1 MTSRTQLPLRPYD
14 VVLIGGGIMSAT
26 LAMLLKQLEPS
37 WTIAVYERLPEVGA
51 EASAAWNNAG
61 TGHAGLCELDYTPQH
76 PDGSID
82 IEPAIA
88 LNEQFQLTRQLLASL
103 VGAGI
108 LRNPSTFINPVPH
121 MTLARGRAEVDFLRR
136 RHEILSAH
144 HLFANMRFSDDPKV
158 IGEWAPLLTAGRAG
172 IGEAGEP
179 IAATRDITG
188 SDIDFGEL
196 TNQLFHWLRWQDV
209 EIHRNCEVRGLRRN
223 NDGTWQLRVDWRTD
237 NDRLT
242 RKVDARFVFAGAG
255 GWALKILQK
264 AGIPE
269 VNGYGLLPVSGRFL
283 RCDNPEVVAAHDAKV
298 YGRAPVGAPSISMPH
313 LATRIVAD
321 ERALLFGPFPGA
333 NPRFLKGGSL
343 LDAPGSLRPNNIG
356 PLTAML
362 KENKELTW
370 LLATQLFSTRKKKF
384 AALREFVPEA
394 RAEDWT
400 MITAGQRAQ
409 IVKPDPV
416 RGGVL
421 EFGTEVVA
429 AHDGSI
435 AAVLGATPG
444 ASTAPVILMEVLERC
459 FPRYSRI
466 WEPRLRQL
474 MPTLGQSLA
483 KDAKLA
489 RQTMASTSEA
499 LGLAGRVVG

>member
-1 MTSRTQLPLRPYD
+1 MPLRPYD
-14 VVLIGGGIMSAT
+14 VALIGGGIMSAT
-26 LAMLLKQLEPS
+26 LAMLLKHLEPS
-37 WTIAVYERLPEVGA
+37 WTIAVYERLPEVGS

-61 TGHAGLCELDYTPQH
+61 TGHAGLCELDYTTEN

-82 IEPAIA
+82 IGPAIV

-103 VGAGI
+103 VGTGI
-108 LRNPSTFINPVPH
+108 LRDPSTFINAVPH
-121 MTLARGRAEVDFLRR
+121 MTLARGREEVDFLRR
-136 RHEILSAH
+136 RHETLSAH

-158 IGEWAPLLTAGRAG
+158 IGEWAPLLTAGRD
-172 IGEAGEP
+172 ESEP

-196 TNQLFHWLRWQDV
+196 TAQLFHWLRWQDV

-255 GWALKILQK
+255 GWALKILQR

-269 VNGYGLLPVSGRFL
+269 ANGYGLLPVSGRFL
-283 RCDNPEVVAAHDAKV
+283 RCDNPDVVAEHDAKV
-298 YGRAPVGAPSISMPH
+298 YGRGPVGAPSISMPH
-313 LATRIVAD
+313 LDTRLIAGK
-321 ERALLFGPFPGA
+321 RALLFGPYPGA
-333 NPRFLKGGSL
+333 NPRFLKQGSL
-343 LDAPGSLRPNNIG
+343 FDAPASLRPDNIA

-362 KENKELTW
+362 KQNKDLAW
-370 LLATQLFSTRKKKF
+370 LLVSQVAARRKKKF
-384 AALREFVPEA
+384 AALREFVPGA
-394 RAEDWT
+394 RPEDWT

-409 IVKPDPV
+409 IVKPDAE

-429 AHDGSI
+429 SHDGSI

-444 ASTAPVILMEVLERC
+444 ASTAPVIMMEVLERC
-459 FPRYSRI
+459 FPRYAQL
-466 WEPRLRQL
+466 WEPRLRRL

-483 KDAKLA
+483 KDPRLA

-499 LGLAGRVVG
+499 LGLEGRVVG

>member
-1 MTSRTQLPLRPYD
+1 MTTRTQPLRPYD

-26 LAMLLKQLEPS
+26 LAVMLKHLEPS
-37 WTIAVYERLPEVGA
+37 WTIAVYERLPEVGR

-61 TGHAGLCELDYTPQH
+61 TGHSSLCELDYTVEN

-82 IEPAIA
+82 IGPAVE
-88 LNEQFQLTRQLLASL
+88 LNEQFQLTRQLWASL
-103 VGAGI
+103 VQNGI
-108 LRNPSTFINPVPH
+108 LRDPSTFINPVPH
-121 MTLARGRAEVDFLRR
+121 MTLARGDAEVDFLRR
-136 RHEILSAH
+136 RHETLSAH
-144 HLFANMRFSDDPKV
+144 HLFASMRFSDDPKV
-158 IGEWAPLLTAGRAG
+158 IGEWAPLLTAGRAD
-172 IGEAGEP
+172 GEP

-196 TNQLFHWLRWQDV
+196 TVQLFHWLRWRDV

-255 GWALKILQK
+255 GWALKVLQK

-269 VNGYGLLPVSGRFL
+269 AHGYGLLPVSGRFL
-283 RCDNPEVVAAHDAKV
+283 RCDNPEVIAAHDAKV
-298 YGRAPVGAPSISMPH
+298 YGRGPVGAPSISMPH
-313 LATRIVAD
+313 LDTRLVNG
-321 ERALLFGPFPGA
+321 RRSLLFGPYPGA

-343 LDAPGSLRPNNIG
+343 FDAPASLRPDNLA
-356 PLTAML
+356 PLGAML
-362 KENKELTW
+362 RQNRDLAW
-370 LLATQLFSTRKKKF
+370 LLVSQRASTRKKKL

-394 RAEDWT
+394 RAADWT

-409 IVKPDPV
+409 IVKPDPE

-429 AHDGSI
+429 SHDGSI

-444 ASTAPVILMEVLERC
+444 ASTAPVVLLEVLERC
-459 FPRYSRI
+459 FPRYSHL
-466 WEPRLRQL
+466 WEPRLRSL
-474 MPTLGQSLA
+474 MPTLGRSLA
-483 KDAKLA
+483 KDPRLA
-489 RQTMASTSEA
+489 RQTMADTAEA
-499 LGLAGRVVG
+499 LGLEGRVVG

>member
-1 MTSRTQLPLRPYD
+1 MPLRPYD
-14 VVLIGGGIMSAT
+14 VVLIGGGILSAT
-26 LAMLLKQLEPS
+26 LATLIKHLEPS

-61 TGHAGLCELDYTPQH
+61 TGHAGLCELDYTTEKA
-76 PDGSID
+76 DGSID
-82 IEPAIA
+82 IEPALE

-108 LRNPSTFINPVPH
+108 LRDPATFINPVPH

-136 RHEILSAH
+136 RHETMSAH
-144 HLFANMRFSDDPKV
+144 HLFANMRFSDDPAV
-158 IGEWAPLLTAGRAG
+158 IGEWAPLLTAGRADS
-172 IGEAGEP
+172 EP

-196 TNQLFHWLRWQDV
+196 TGQLFHWLRWQDV

-255 GWALKILQK
+255 GGALKILQR

-269 VNGYGLLPVSGRFL
+269 VQGYGLLPVSGRFL
-283 RCDNPEVVAAHDAKV
+283 RCDDPDTIARHDAKV
-298 YGRAPVGAPSISMPH
+298 YGRSPAGAPSIAMPH
-313 LATRIVAD
+313 LGTRIVNG
-321 ERALLFGPFPGA
+321 ERALLFGPYPGA
-333 NPRFLKGGSL
+333 NPRFLKRGSL
-343 LDAPGSLRPNNIG
+343 FDAPASMRPDNIQ
-356 PLTAML
+356 PLTAAL
-362 KENKELTW
+362 KQNKELAW
-370 LLATQLFSTRKKKF
+370 LLVSQVASTRKKKL

-409 IVKPDPV
+409 IVKPDSEQ
-416 RGGVL
+416 GGVL

-444 ASTAPVILMEVLERC
+444 ASTVPTVLMEVLERC
-459 FPRYSRI
+459 FPRYSRL
-466 WEPRLRQL
+466 WEPRLRAL

-483 KDAKLA
+483 KDARLA
-489 RQTMASTSEA
+489 RQTMAGTAEA